1 MNKALHVFV
10 YLFLALAGTALFFE
24 IKLDEKRTELT
35 DRNRMQ
41 EDYFV
46 KIARTIEKAEPDKS
60 TTFEIQKDASP
71 VENRL
76 VDSPDMENLLEEY
89 PAPLEQTSLET
100 YNWENSRDQLRS
112 VYVLDPMTGKPVM
125 DGNQPQTRGSDEQ
138 KLLDGLFE
146 SAKDQQKRLND
157 TRTQLAAMRERL
169 EKVVKELN
177 ELKPVARQDKVT
189 IEERNAKIAK
199 LEEEKAQ
206 LEDTI
211 KKLKANIEELNGEIT
226 SLKDEVQTAKDETEA
241 AKEELAKEQKKV
253 EQLKQLV
260 KDLSAQINAR
270 ADDGANSAV
279 TAISVGDK
287 GKIVRVDNESM
298 FALIEFTESA
308 MKELKGDDLARP
320 LPMLELNVRRPGFNG
335 QAGELVGRVRLRQ
348 EIRGKNMAIC
358 DILGAWEQAK
368 IAADDIVLAD

>member
-146 SAKDQQKRLND
+146 SAKDQQNRLND

-287 GKIVRVDNESM
+287 GKFVRVDNESM
-298 FALIEFTESA
+298 FAIIEFTESA

-335 QAGELVGRVRLRQ
+335 QAGELVRRVRLRQ